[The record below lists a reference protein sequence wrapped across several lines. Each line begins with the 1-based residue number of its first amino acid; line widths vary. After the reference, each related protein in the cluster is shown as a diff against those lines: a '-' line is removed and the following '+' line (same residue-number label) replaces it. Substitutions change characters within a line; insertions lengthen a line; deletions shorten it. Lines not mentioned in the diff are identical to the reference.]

1 MTVEIS
7 GLLDFSDAVQIWR
20 LARVATSP
28 DELLE
33 AEAAAF
39 AEMSILKATPLD
51 SVTRIAEGD
60 DDDALL
66 PALGIID
73 KPVMVTVSISS
84 MSGVAD
90 KAGEALEPEVDDPGL
105 LTDDDDVADPG
116 RLEGV
121 LLLLEV
127 ATDRESLPLTL
138 IASLLR
144 RAETEATVERGVFI
158 DADDGLAVAAE
169 RTAKAVAAPP
179 DTEEEEEEEE
189 EPALLLDMLLTNK
202 PYEL

>member
-1 MTVEIS
+1 
-7 GLLDFSDAVQIWR
+7 
-20 LARVATSP
+20 
-28 DELLE
+28 
-33 AEAAAF
+33 
-39 AEMSILKATPLD
+39 MSILKATPLD
-51 SVTRIAEGD
+51 SVTRIAEGE

-66 PALGIID
+66 PALGITD
-73 KPVMVTVSISS
+73 MPVMVTVSISS

-90 KAGEALEPEVDDPGL
+90 KAGEALELEVDDPGL

-144 RAETEATVERGVFI
+144 RAETEATVERGVVI
-158 DADDGLAVAAE
+158 DADEGLAVATAE
-169 RTAKAVAAPP
+169 RAAKAVAAPP
-179 DTEEEEEEEE
+179 DTEEDEEEEA
-189 EPALLLDMLLTNK
+189 PALLLDMLLTNK